1 MNRTAARGRAQGRS
15 DKEATAM
22 ISPRATGSLALFACL
37 NLAALPLAHAIV
49 TLGDN
54 VELEGF
60 VNVQNGVRQPNFESA
75 DLIMQRN
82 TAQVE
87 GKYYFLKDST
97 AFGRFDTGRLEEATF
112 TFVGRGVYDS
122 AYDIRESWQDAY
134 SRDGH
139 HPGEVDFKLR
149 EAFVDLL
156 LPPLS
161 LRLGRQQVVWGGR
174 RTTSARS
181 TRSTRWT

>member
-1 MNRTAARGRAQGRS
+1 
-15 DKEATAM
+15 M